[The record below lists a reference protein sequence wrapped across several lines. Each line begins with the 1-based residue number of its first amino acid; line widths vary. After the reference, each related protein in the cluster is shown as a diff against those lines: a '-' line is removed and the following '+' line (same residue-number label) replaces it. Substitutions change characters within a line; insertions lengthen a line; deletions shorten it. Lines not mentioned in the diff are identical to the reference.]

1 MPSKKLKITLTRS
14 LIGMHPKHERTIQA
28 LGLRKIRSTVRHTDT
43 PAVRGMLA
51 QVAYAV
57 RVEDEEPSA

>member
-1 MPSKKLKITLTRS
+1 LTRS